1 MLLCR
6 LYTFWCCSVFSQ
18 RSFFLYCDVYLRF
31 RGCPVVLDIELSVS
45 AWYQKT
51 RRVLLRARRLLL
63 LLLVVAE
70 SGGVRCAASLSKIIR
85 WSGNKVTI
93 LCQSEHQKIPPNPQ
107 HPRLENH
114 VFSSRNPA
122 ATIKHQRCYVSHAY
136 CAAHITATPLP
147 AGIEGIRT
155 HASVYLM
162 RTSAGVLCL
171 ANIGDWRSRSFKIY
185 AAKDEE
191 VRTGLGCE
199 LLY

>member
-1 MLLCR
+1 MLR
-6 LYTFWCCSVFSQ
+6 VYVRCSISSFLPRAASFST
-18 RSFFLYCDVYLRF
+18 CDMCLRF
-31 RGCPVVLDIELSVS
+31 RSCLVVLDIELSVS